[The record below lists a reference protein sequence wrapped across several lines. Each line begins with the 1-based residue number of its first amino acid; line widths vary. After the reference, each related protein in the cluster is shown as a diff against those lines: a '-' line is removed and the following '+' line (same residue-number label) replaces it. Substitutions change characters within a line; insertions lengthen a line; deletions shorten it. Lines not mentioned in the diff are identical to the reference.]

1 MTTYN
6 LRHHFQR
13 NDNSYRFP
21 TERNR
26 KTLKVLHITDVH
38 IDEHYEE
45 NTDSECTQSG
55 STELRIVLTWRLVRI
70 GPKTSL
76 MDPVLSLS
84 AAEKFQMV
92 SKTAKNHIIGEHG
105 EVVIFHSG
113 LLKRQWRQQ
122 RAHCRTLT

>member
-1 MTTYN
+1 MDDPYN
-6 LRHHFQR
+6 LRPTFQR
-13 NDNSYRFP
+13 NDNSYSFP

-55 STELRIVLTWRLVRI
+55 STELRTIRTMAMRLNYY
-70 GPKTSL
+70 L
-76 MDPVLSLS
+76 DPVLSLS
-84 AAEKFQMV
+84 AVEKFQMV

-105 EVVIFHSG
+105 EVVISHLG
-113 LLKRQWRQQ
+113 LLKLPWRQQ
-122 RAHCRTLT
+122 RAHCQILI